1 MDSSDE
7 SLLRTV
13 PPPTPAIRIQPFRDT
28 GPPEWNSTTGLP
40 TGPVSRPGEPT
51 SQTSVAWRRKPTT
64 RIKINMTLA
73 AVAAGLTAVA
83 GCTSLSPNVSTPTGA
98 APGAGAPGADLVGG
112 NRCIH
117 GDSGA
122 RRCLDSA
129 GARRCAPVR
138 AGGVLPGDTNGLYGQ
153 AGDTASCD
161 TRSLISN
168 LGAEAAEWAT
178 ALGITSADIPTFVAS
193 LSPVLLRADTTVTN
207 HGYTDGELTTYPAVL
222 QAGTAVLVDSH
233 GEPTVKCFSG
243 NPLSKA
249 PDISQA
255 ATIGSAW
262 SGYTPQTVTI
272 VQPTPQVVERRT
284 VIDIHNRRPVIRVV
298 QPTPSRTPGPIP
310 TPGSTR
316 NPNRRSTRTSRP
328 SPTNLRWTR
337 PRR

>member
-1 MDSSDE
+1 M
-7 SLLRTV
+7 
-13 PPPTPAIRIQPFRDT
+13 
-28 GPPEWNSTTGLP
+28 
-40 TGPVSRPGEPT
+40 
-51 SQTSVAWRRKPTT
+51 
-64 RIKINMTLA
+64 
-73 AVAAGLTAVA
+73 
-83 GCTSLSPNVSTPTGA
+83 
-98 APGAGAPGADLVGG
+98 
-112 NRCIH
+112 
-117 GDSGA
+117 
-122 RRCLDSA
+122 
-129 GARRCAPVR
+129 R